1 MSTRHA
7 GALLFTILSVDVPLN
22 LIDLRILRINCA
34 QTLVFSSD
42 ARYNTSLQASDT
54 FKTMVPE

>member
-1 MSTRHA
+1 
-7 GALLFTILSVDVPLN
+7 VDVPLN
-22 LIDLRILRINCA
+22 LIDLRILRINCT

-42 ARYNTSLQASDT
+42 ARYNTRYNTSLQASDT